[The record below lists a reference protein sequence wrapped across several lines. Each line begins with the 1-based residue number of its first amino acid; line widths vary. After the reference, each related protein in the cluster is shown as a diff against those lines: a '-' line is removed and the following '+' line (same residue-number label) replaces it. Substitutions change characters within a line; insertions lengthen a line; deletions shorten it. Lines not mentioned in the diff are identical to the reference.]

1 MRININIKSGVVS
14 IESDTALAVK
24 QDNRDR
30 EHAAVE
36 NLMGALIATIGSEC
50 DGCSEGSDTS
60 VGEFGSAGQDTPLPE
75 VTPVPEVREATATDV
90 VRALK
95 EMYEAKP
102 QWGARSAEAIAKHLG
117 ADVLGVDAAI
127 QAAYDNDDVCLRVR
141 RSGQVV
147 YSVN

>member
-60 VGEFGSAGQDTPLPE
+60 VGEFGSAGQDTP
-75 VTPVPEVREATATDV
+75 VPEVREATATDV

-127 QAAYDNDDVCLRVR
+127 QAAYDNDDVCQRVR